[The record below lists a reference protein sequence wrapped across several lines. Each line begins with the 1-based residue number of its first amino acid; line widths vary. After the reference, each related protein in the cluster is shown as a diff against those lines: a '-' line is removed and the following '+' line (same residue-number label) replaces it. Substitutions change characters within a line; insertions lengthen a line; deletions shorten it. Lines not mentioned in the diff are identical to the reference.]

1 MRPVYVLGVGV
12 HPFGRWP
19 DKGLADLSAIA
30 LRQAL
35 DVACA
40 TPRDLEFAYVANSY
54 GGLLTGQES
63 VRGQV
68 ALSYSGVHEIPIV
81 NVENACAGGSTAL
94 REAWMS
100 VASGLYDLGLA
111 LGVEKL
117 FVGDTARSVK
127 AIATSADIALL
138 SANGFQFTAG
148 YAVKAKRYMERTG
161 ATVEDIARVA
171 VKNRANA
178 ARNPCAQFQKAVTVD
193 EVLSSRLV
201 CDPLRLFMC
210 SSIADGAAAVIVGS
224 EEAAQRLRVPATV
237 RIAAS
242 ALVSG
247 AYSRSAGNAIV
258 RAASRAYETSGIC
271 PSDVEVAEVHD
282 ASANAEL
289 EHLEDLGFCAEGHGA
304 EWVRSGRCDMNGEL
318 PVNPSG
324 GLIGRGHPVAA
335 TGLAQI
341 AELFWQLT
349 GRAGPRQLSGRH
361 GTSPRVGLALNT
373 GGRIEDDRAAA
384 VVHILQA

>member
-1 MRPVYVLGVGV
+1 LRPVFILGVGL
-12 HPFGRWP
+12 HPFGRWA
-19 DKGLADLSAIA
+19 DRGLTDLAAVAI
-30 LRQAL
+30 REAL

-54 GGLLTGQES
+54 AGLLTGQES

-68 ALSYSGVHEIPIV
+68 TLSYCGIHEIPIV

-94 REAWMS
+94 REAWLS
-100 VASGLYDLGLA
+100 VGSGLYDFGLA

-117 FVGDTARSVK
+117 YVGDTARTVK
-127 AIATSADIALL
+127 AIATSTDIALL
-138 SANGFQFTAG
+138 GQNGFQFTAS

-161 ATVEDIARVA
+161 ARIEDIARVV

-178 ARNPCAQFQKAVTVD
+178 AQNPYAQYRKEVSVE
-193 EVLSSRLV
+193 EVLSSRLI

-224 EEAAQRLRVPATV
+224 EEAARRLNLPPRV

-242 ALVSG
+242 SLVSG
-247 AYSRSAGNAIV
+247 AYSPNAGNAIV
-258 RAASRAYETSGIC
+258 RAASDAYRLSGFS
-271 PSDVEVAEVHD
+271 PDDVEVAEVHD
-282 ASANAEL
+282 ASANAEF
-289 EHLEDLGFCAEGHGA
+289 EHLEDLGFCPEGQGA
-304 EWVRSGRCDMNGEL
+304 EWIRTGRCDLHGTL

-335 TGLAQI
+335 TGLAQLSEI
-341 AELFWQLT
+341 FWQIT
-349 GRAGPRQLSGRH
+349 GRAGPRQVPGRH
-361 GTSPRVGLALNT
+361 RATPRIGLTLNT
-373 GGRIEDDRAAA
+373 GGRIEEDRAAA
-384 VVHILQA
+384 AVHILAA